1 MHEASVAQ
9 SIVNTILGVALR
21 GNAQKVLRVEM
32 EVGEICLVNVSQ
44 LIDVVSMLTH
54 DTIAK
59 DMKTSVNEVKTKIRC
74 NNCSYS
80 GGVEYKEVGPSWH
93 YRVPIFDCVQC
104 KSNRTEIVQ
113 GKELMIKTIDV
124 SF

>member
-32 EVGEICLVNVSQ
+32 EIGEICLVNVEQ
-44 LIDVVSMLTH
+44 LIYLIDMFTH

-59 DMKTSVNEVKTKIRC
+59 DMKTSVNEVKTQIRC
-74 NNCSYS
+74 NDCSYL
-80 GGVEYKEVGPSWH
+80 GGVEYKEVDPSWH

-104 KSNRTEIVQ
+104 KSNKTEIVK
-113 GKELMIKTIDV
+113 GKELKIKTIDV